1 MSPSAPT
8 FSLTFA
14 TQQILHVQVSE
25 PTDVESIERLLMH
38 RQQLEYELARQRQ
51 QLEMEAAE
59 LRKTYHLGTE
69 PTPGRGY
76 DDRLTMRTGRSRS
89 TLMDELALW
98 EEFAGRR
105 GGLPHTRSGSKY
117 WVSEPDCREYVNAKK
132 A

>member
-1 MSPSAPT
+1 MLAPT
-8 FSLTFA
+8 LSLTFA
-14 TQQILHVQVSE
+14 TQQVLHVQVSE
-25 PTDVESIERLLMH
+25 PTDRQTIETLAKYRL
-38 RQQLEYELARQRQ
+38 QLDYELALRRQE
-51 QLEMEAAE
+51 LEIAADR
-59 LRKTYHLGTE
+59 LARTYHLGAT

-76 DDRLTMRTGRSRS
+76 DDRLTTRTGRSRS

-132 A
+132 VA